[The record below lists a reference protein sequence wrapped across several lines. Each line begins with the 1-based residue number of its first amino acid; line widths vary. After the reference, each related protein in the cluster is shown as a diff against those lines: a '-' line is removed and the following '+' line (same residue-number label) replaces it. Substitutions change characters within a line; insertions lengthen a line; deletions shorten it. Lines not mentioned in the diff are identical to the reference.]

1 MELNRTRAVMNAKS
15 AENSP
20 LPVPRKFSSFTL
32 EANMQDMPIPTALI
46 IALVFA
52 CIIVVG
58 LIEEVPL

>member
-1 MELNRTRAVMNAKS
+1 MHH
-15 AENSP
+15 
-20 LPVPRKFSSFTL
+20 
-32 EANMQDMPIPTALI
+32 MPIPTALM